1 MKLFPRNNDVF
12 RIKVVSLLV
21 WGAGLCFFL
30 ICCPLLWTRSCR
42 ASQQSRSNY
51 RFFPAIR
58 NLNQFGP
65 MDFEK

>member
-1 MKLFPRNNDVF
+1 MLKYIEFARVRA
-12 RIKVVSLLV
+12 RIKEIKKMVHKVRHFFVSLY
-21 WGAGLCFFL
+21 
-30 ICCPLLWTRSCR
+30 RSCR